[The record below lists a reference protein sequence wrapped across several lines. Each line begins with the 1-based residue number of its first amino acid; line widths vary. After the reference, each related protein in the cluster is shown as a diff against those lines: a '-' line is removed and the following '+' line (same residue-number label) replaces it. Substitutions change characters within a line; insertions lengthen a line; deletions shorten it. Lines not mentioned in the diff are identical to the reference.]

1 MLPAG
6 VASRPPR
13 AAGSGTRVTVVD
25 RVRLPGLDNI
35 FGAQRRGQLGAR
47 HGLSSTAGQQWG
59 QQLWGA
65 PMPSSSGGSSSGGGG
80 VSWQCPRAAHIRM
93 NTCKN
98 LEGAAAQAKSPSG
111 LQGSRDSIQVQCV
124 CSVESG
130 VGLAYRM

>member
-25 RVRLPGLDNI
+25 RVRPPGLDNI

-59 QQLWGA
+59 QQLWGV
-65 PMPSSSGGSSSGGGG
+65 PMPSSSGGSSSGGGVAG
-80 VSWQCPRAAHIRM
+80 TRRADRAAGYIVAVPARAAYLDVACM
-93 NTCKN
+93 QS
-98 LEGAAAQAKSPSG
+98 AAAGGASY
-111 LQGSRDSIQVQCV
+111 L
-124 CSVESG
+124 
-130 VGLAYRM
+130 